1 MGDKSGFNRV
11 ESRARPWASEALSP
25 SPDLEDGAER
35 SGSNGYRAK
44 VAASKQL
51 MRGGK
56 VGYDMYLR
64 EEEVAIAGAP
74 VDESSGSW
82 RCRRG
87 LCLAIS

>member
-1 MGDKSGFNRV
+1 VGDKIGFNGV

-25 SPDLEDGAER
+25 SPDLDDGAER
-35 SGSNGYRAK
+35 SGSNGYHAE
-44 VAASKQL
+44 VTASKQFK
-51 MRGGK
+51 RGKK

-64 EEEVAIAGAP
+64 EEEVAMAGAP
-74 VDESSGSW
+74 VEESSGSW

>member
-56 VGYDMYLR
+56 GRL
-64 EEEVAIAGAP
+64 
-74 VDESSGSW
+74 
-82 RCRRG
+82 
-87 LCLAIS
+87 

>member
-1 MGDKSGFNRV
+1 
-11 ESRARPWASEALSP
+11 
-25 SPDLEDGAER
+25 
-35 SGSNGYRAK
+35 
-44 VAASKQL
+44 
-51 MRGGK
+51 
-56 VGYDMYLR
+56 MYLR